1 MKRIY
6 PGCYLAVM
14 LAPAVMAAGTESN
27 PQLSLILDGRYSDYS
42 QDPSSYTL
50 PGFQPG
56 DEAGLNSAGFS
67 IGESELVLSSNID
80 SDFSGKATF
89 AFADDGASV
98 EEAFIESTSIGHGI
112 TIKFGRF
119 LSSFGYLNSRHAHLW
134 DFADAPLMYRAL
146 FGDTLKDDGV
156 QFNYI
161 FPTDLFMQMSAELL
175 SGNAFPAGGNND
187 GGVGASTVSFTAGG
201 DIGTDHAWQS
211 GVSHWQA
218 SNIGERLDANDN
230 TFSGDSTIDALN
242 VIYKWS
248 PNGNPMEQNFKFQME
263 YFKRTEN
270 GDITAAV
277 SNNTSTYSGD
287 QKGWY
292 AQAVYQFIPRW
303 RTGIRLDR
311 LSADNSGDNSSVL
324 NDTGL
329 LTDGHD
335 ARRSSVMIEWVP
347 SEFSRL
353 RLQFNH
359 DQSAADITD
368 KQLFM
373 QYTFSLGAH
382 GAHQF

>member
-98 EEAFIESTSIGHGI
+98 EEAFIKSTSIGHGI